1 MNIWYW
7 RSDNGAV
14 QNLAAGG
21 PGSTTM
27 LDNQPVSGAAQYIE
41 RDGDPNEWTVVMS
54 RPIPVTGDYEVSFRR
69 RNRPDGLRDLAG
81 RRGPA
86 RRAEERLRRL
96 DPARHDGGLGAWSS
110 EKSWPSSIAA
120 SAMPANSARRKTT
133 CPLDKPYH
141 NKRLIEA
148 RLEEIGQIIVVLAN
162 KGGVG
167 KEHGDG
173 QSRRGAG
180 PARLPRRRGGRR
192 YSRSEPEPVLR
203 FRGRQDPNLSYNGL
217 KTQGFEADGIEYP
230 VRIGSLAFMLEDDT
244 TPIVWRDAYKHDF
257 IHHLIGSFE
266 WGSLDF
272 LIVDM
277 PPGTGNELI
286 TLCDMLEGSNVSAV
300 LVSTPQA
307 VAQMD
312 SLKAARFCVERGLP
326 MIGAVENMAGVV
338 CPHCSVEFH
347 LFPDA
352 GLGEALDAMGISRV
366 AAVPLAPE
374 LAQGSDCGEPVVCA
388 HPHSA
393 AAMSFAP
400 LVEAVAA
407 LGRAD
412 FDLAVA
418 ATLGE
423 VFDANLADPALQ
435 EALADLPVDARAA
448 FGDEIAAL
456 LREEAGRLR
465 EAAGESGVN

>member
-1 MNIWYW
+1 MEF
-7 RSDNGAV
+7 GEK
-14 QNLAAGG
+14 LAK
-21 PGSTTM
+21 
-27 LDNQPVSGAAQYIE
+27 LDCS
-41 RDGDPNEWTVVMS
+41 
-54 RPIPVTGDYEVSFRR
+54 
-69 RNRPDGLRDLAG
+69 
-81 RRGPA
+81 
-86 RRAEERLRRL
+86 
-96 DPARHDGGLGAWSS
+96 LGHACQFCPQ
-110 EKSWPSSIAA
+110 ED
-120 SAMPANSARRKTT
+120 T
-133 CPLDKPYH
+133 CSLDKPYH

-167 KEHGDG
+167 KSTVTANLAAGLGQQGFRVGVADADIHGPN
-173 QSRRGAG
+173 QSRFFGFAGAKT
-180 PARLPRRRGGRR
+180 RTT
-192 YSRSEPEPVLR
+192 
-203 FRGRQDPNLSYNGL
+203 YNGL
-217 KTQGFEADGIEYP
+217 KTHGFESDGIVYP

-257 IHHLIGSFE
+257 IHHLIGSFD

-338 CPHCSVEFH
+338 CPHCSEEFH

-352 GLGEALDAMGISRV
+352 GLGAALDAMGIARV

-374 LAQGSDCGEPVVCA
+374 LAHGSDCGEPVVCA
-388 HPHSA
+388 HPRSA

-412 FDLAVA
+412 FETAVA

-423 VFDANLADPALQ
+423 VFEANLADPALQ
-435 EALADLPVDARAA
+435 EALADLPEDARAE

-456 LREEAGRLR
+456 LGAEAGRLR
-465 EAAGESGVN
+465 EAAGESGVK